1 MGSPSRFRKAHL
13 VDMRGPLFSICIPT
27 FNRREMLCQA
37 IRSAINQTYDNIEVV
52 ISDNASD
59 DGTSEAV
66 RAIADPRIRYFRNDN
81 NIGGASNWERCV
93 HLAKGQFFS
102 WLQDDDLLLPHF
114 VSTAVTALR
123 STEAA
128 CCFGACLQTST
139 PSSLADASVFAT
151 ITAVDWSDCQ
161 PVPFPLSIALPL
173 AVFESSGI
181 PPAMAFSTE
190 AIRPIIHALCNSPY
204 PLYSERM
211 PILRCAAMNG
221 VVIAPIIG
229 GIYRSHPGQYSRE
242 MLRDGG
248 AANAQYQLFLQAL
261 DEIRDLHGVGLM
273 DFCAFLAQAPDRVVE
288 RLFLARR
295 GPRSG
300 SRLLNET
307 RQCVEKEYL
316 SRDISAARH
325 RIWRLLSDIAPPFLK
340 RLCDSTI
347 QKMTMR
353 MRVGANAH

>member
-1 MGSPSRFRKAHL
+1 
-13 VDMRGPLFSICIPT
+13 MRGPLFSICIPT

-66 RAIADPRIRYFRNDN
+66 RALADPRIRYFRNDT
-81 NIGGASNWERCV
+81 NIGGAGNWERCV
-93 HLAKGQFFS
+93 HLARGQFFS

-114 VSTAVTALR
+114 VSTAVRALR

-181 PPAMAFSTE
+181 PPAMAFSTD

-229 GIYRSHPGQYSRE
+229 GIYRSHPDQLSRVMLCDTAAARQQYE
-242 MLRDGG
+242 
-248 AANAQYQLFLQAL
+248 LFLQAL
-261 DEIRDLHGVGLM
+261 QDIATRHEVDLD
-273 DFCAFLAQAPDRVVE
+273 DFAQFLATVPDVVLERFHRFLNSRHSSTRLFYEVRQAVHREYRGRGFAATKHRIWGLGRDITPP
-288 RLFLARR
+288 FLAR
-295 GPRSG
+295 
-300 SRLLNET
+300 LL
-307 RQCVEKEYL
+307 
-316 SRDISAARH
+316 DG
-325 RIWRLLSDIAPPFLK
+325 
-340 RLCDSTI
+340 TI
-347 QKMTMR
+347 QKLGRWLGM
-353 MRVGANAH
+353 